1 MGIFRIN
8 GIVGKRVP
16 AATSLIVQQFENLN
30 LKAVKSIVA
39 SYDPFDER
47 CISTRKFVEFLNHKI
62 VTRKFPEFKVQTA
75 IKCDRS
81 EPTVS
86 FDLVTGKKVLFKA
99 ANLTTLEMFELYN
112 RYVSPYAPEEEKP
125 RETLTTKAM
134 RQGRK

>member
-16 AATSLIVQQFENLN
+16 TAYALITQQLEELN
-30 LKAVKSIVA
+30 LRAVKSIVA

-47 CISTRKFVEFLNHKI
+47 SISTRKFLEFLNRKR
-62 VTRKFPEFKVQTA
+62 VQRKFPEAKVKTA

-81 EPTVS
+81 EPTLA
-86 FDLVTGKKVLFKA
+86 FDLVTGTKVLFKA
-99 ANLTTLEMFELYN
+99 GNLTTLEMFELYN
-112 RYVSPYAPEEEKP
+112 RHITPQAPEEEKA

-134 RQGRK
+134 RKGK